1 MFSPE
6 ECLRLFNG
14 LTQWLEVAKDRV
26 DTMEKQLEKAKTSKD
41 PKEAIQQSTVRGK
54 CVYL

>member
-14 LTQWLEVAKDRV
+14 LTQWLEVAEDRL